1 MKFWFAYFAISLP
14 LKFDLF
20 MHGPVSTF
28 LAALT
33 GLPIE

>member
-1 MKFWFAYFAISLP
+1 MKLWIAYFTISLP
-14 LKFDLF
+14 LKLDLF

-28 LAALT
+28 LAAVT